1 MPTQPGDRW
10 FVDETQVRLAGRWT
24 YLAGTIDQH
33 GQVIDILLS
42 ARRGLLA
49 ARGLHQG
56 LERPVTAEK
65 GSSATSGEDQP
76 ARYRV
81 ADQIGNRKN

>member
-1 MPTQPGDRW
+1 MGRPAGDS
-10 FVDETQVRLAGRWT
+10 VA
-24 YLAGTIDQH
+24 AAANN

-49 ARGLHQG
+49 AREFNQG
-56 LERPVTAEK
+56 LERPVTPEK